1 MRTERNYV
9 QLNEIIVVNLEMIF
23 YIKIENIDE
32 YW

>member
-1 MRTERNYV
+1 MWTEPNYV
-9 QLNEIIVVNLEMIF
+9 QLIEIIVENLEMIF